1 MDTENRAFRLE
12 RCSNYAR
19 KTPRQTIQALRREI
33 GSRGRDPSQG
43 AVRPAKRAV
52 PRPRKAGGGIWG
64 RRRGRVSRKRQPRRE
79 QGLRDAEAQE
89 GERGAP
95 QGGRDT
101 EKKGG
106 GTPSCI
112 ILPITHIYVKQFVGK
127 VTIQRRFFTD
137 ITAGNTFQAFVCCT
151 TCNLF

>member
-101 EKKGG
+101 EKIPGLFEASPSVRFESVRTGGHGMSVKKACGALGASGG
-106 GTPSCI
+106 GC
-112 ILPITHIYVKQFVGK
+112 Y
-127 VTIQRRFFTD
+127 
-137 ITAGNTFQAFVCCT
+137 AFP
-151 TCNLF
+151 NRPKSSSR